1 MHPGE
6 LNKNRNWSA
15 YHLGLQKLLLTNQR
29 VYFLAVISTFK
40 ASSCTAVPAI
50 QRKWQNECQLSVQ
63 PSSLKLRNKNNRK
76 MHWRFFNLA
85 RRAIYILYFQNTNS
99 RSMNLASGVI
109 QVQTSSDEDKLYIK
123 IVALNRI
130 YNFVVEFF
138 FELKLFRVQNT
149 VVSLHIL
156 NFKI

>member
-1 MHPGE
+1 
-6 LNKNRNWSA
+6 
-15 YHLGLQKLLLTNQR
+15 
-29 VYFLAVISTFK
+29 
-40 ASSCTAVPAI
+40 
-50 QRKWQNECQLSVQ
+50 
-63 PSSLKLRNKNNRK
+63 
-76 MHWRFFNLA
+76 
-85 RRAIYILYFQNTNS
+85 
-99 RSMNLASGVI
+99 MNLASGVI